1 MDSINMI
8 NMQFESLR
16 SLFYMNGHGIYVW
29 AVLII
34 FLIVI
39 IGLFLFY
46 KIKINNFKKENNEI
60 N

>member
-1 MDSINMI
+1 MM
-8 NMQFESLR
+8 NMQFESFR

-29 AVLII
+29 VVLII

>member
-1 MDSINMI
+1 MM

-16 SLFYMNGHGIYVW
+16 SLLYMNGHGIYVW

>member
-1 MDSINMI
+1 MDSINIM
-8 NMQFESLR
+8 NMQFESLS

-29 AVLII
+29 VVLII
-34 FLIVI
+34 FLMVI

>member
-1 MDSINMI
+1 MGSINMMS
-8 NMQFESLR
+8 MQFESLR

-29 AVLII
+29 VVLII
-34 FLIVI
+34 FLMVI
-39 IGLFLFY
+39 IGLYLFY

>member
-1 MDSINMI
+1 MI

-16 SLFYMNGHGIYVW
+16 SLFYMNGYGIYVW
-29 AVLII
+29 VVLII

-46 KIKINNFKKENNEI
+46 KIKINKFKKENNEI

>member
-1 MDSINMI
+1 MM
-8 NMQFESLR
+8 NMQFESL
-16 SLFYMNGHGIYVW
+16 SSFLYMNGHGIYVW

-34 FLIVI
+34 FLMVI
-39 IGLFLFY
+39 IGLLLFY

>member
-1 MDSINMI
+1 MDSINIM
-8 NMQFESLR
+8 NVQFESLS

-29 AVLII
+29 VVLII
-34 FLIVI
+34 FLMVI

>member
-1 MDSINMI
+1 MI

-16 SLFYMNGHGIYVW
+16 SLFYMNGHGIYVCV
-29 AVLII
+29 VLII
-34 FLIVI
+34 FLMVI

>member
-1 MDSINMI
+1 MI

-16 SLFYMNGHGIYVW
+16 SLLYMNGHGIYVW
-29 AVLII
+29 VVLII

-39 IGLFLFY
+39 TGLSLFY
-46 KIKINNFKKENNEI
+46 KIKIKNFKKDNNEI

>member
-1 MDSINMI
+1 MDSINIM

-16 SLFYMNGHGIYVW
+16 SLFFMNGHGIYVW
-29 AVLII
+29 FVLII
-34 FLIVI
+34 FLMVI
-39 IGLFLFY
+39 IGLLLFY

>member
-1 MDSINMI
+1 MGSINMMS
-8 NMQFESLR
+8 MQFESLS

-29 AVLII
+29 VVLII
-34 FLIVI
+34 FLMVI